1 MQLASALPL
10 VHGVDP
16 DGARRN
22 LPAYRPYCDGPE
34 LDCPAWSIRPNV
46 WQRAIEEVAGARPD
60 EPSAF
65 IHRDYHPGNTLWDSG
80 NLTAIVD
87 WTTASW
93 GSPSVD
99 VAHMRANL
107 AMSFGLDAAE
117 AFLDV
122 YRTVVGASYAHN
134 PYWDLRVAVDF
145 LPDLPSDGRPSEELE
160 RLDDFVAGSVA
171 ALG

>member
-1 MQLASALPL
+1 
-10 VHGVDP
+10 
-16 DGARRN
+16 
-22 LPAYRPYCDGPE
+22 
-34 LDCPAWSIRPNV
+34 V
-46 WQRAIEEVAGARPD
+46 WRRAIEEVAGARPD

-107 AMSFGLDAAE
+107 AMSFGLDTAE

-122 YRTVVGASYAHN
+122 YRTVVGASYAHS

-145 LPDLPSDGRPSEELE
+145 LPDLPSNGRPSAELE